1 MPRMPRT
8 SRVKSRARWTA
19 VAAAATAAICLT
31 GSAAASSTPS
41 PGGKPTTSTAVDG
54 AEAAKAKAVA
64 AAKANGKDHGK
75 DKPAEDQG
83 RLVEAFA
90 KGVAARL
97 GVSPASARQ
106 AVKELFALADRHGG
120 VDPRSPEF
128 AAIAKR
134 LGVTPAQFEKALSA
148 TKQAIG
154 EQQGPGKPG
163 EGKGKGAD
171 KDKDDGKGKG
181 KPGRDKPV
189 IKHQGPDNPA
199 DVRSVALGVAHRLG
213 VSTAAAERAVKEL
226 FALSDRAGGV
236 DTGGTEFAAIAKR
249 LGVTPAQFEKAL
261 SATKQAAIAKE
272 QSLKG

>member
-1 MPRMPRT
+1 M
-8 SRVKSRARWTA
+8 KSKARWTA
-19 VAAAATAAICLT
+19 VIAAATVAICLT
-31 GSAAASSTPS
+31 GSAAASSNPS
-41 PGGKPTTSTAVDG
+41 PGGKPTTSTSVDG
-54 AEAAKAKAVA
+54 AKSAKAKAVA

-75 DKPAEDQG
+75 DHGKGQPVEDQAW
-83 RLVEAFA
+83 LVEAFA
-90 KGVAARL
+90 KGIAARL

-134 LGVTPAQFEKALSA
+134 LGVTPGQFEKALSA

-154 EQQGPGKPG
+154 KQAPGKPG
-163 EGKGKGAD
+163 EGKGKGKGNG
-171 KDKDDGKGKG
+171 KDSGKDKG

-189 IKHQGPDNPA
+189 IKHQGPDRPG

-213 VSTAAAERAVKEL
+213 VSTASAERAVKDL
-226 FALSDRAGGV
+226 FALSDRPGGV
-236 DTGGTEFAAIAKR
+236 DAGSAEFAAIAKR
-249 LGVTPAQFEKAL
+249 LGVTPGQFEKAL

>member
-1 MPRMPRT
+1 M
-8 SRVKSRARWTA
+8 KSKARWTA
-19 VAAAATAAICLT
+19 VIAAATAAICLT
-31 GSAAASSTPS
+31 GSAAASSNPS
-41 PGGKPTTSTAVDG
+41 PGGKPTTSASVDG
-54 AEAAKAKAVA
+54 AKSAKAKAVA

-75 DKPAEDQG
+75 GKGKGKGQPVEDQA

-90 KGVAARL
+90 KGISARL
-97 GVSPASARQ
+97 GVSPASARR
-106 AVKELFALADRHGG
+106 AVKELFALADRRGG

-134 LGVTPAQFEKALSA
+134 LGVTPGQFDKALSA

-154 EQQGPGKPG
+154 KQQSPGKPG
-163 EGKGKGAD
+163 EGKDNGKR
-171 KDKDDGKGKG
+171 

-189 IKHQGPDNPA
+189 IKHQGPDRPG

-213 VSTAAAERAVKEL
+213 VSTASAERAVKDL
-226 FALSDRAGGV
+226 FALSDRPGGV
-236 DTGGTEFAAIAKR
+236 DAGSAEFAAIAKR
-249 LGVTPAQFEKAL
+249 LGITPGQFEKAL

>member
-8 SRVKSRARWTA
+8 SRMKSRARWTA

-31 GSAAASSTPS
+31 GSAAASSNPS
-41 PGGKPTTSTAVDG
+41 PGGKPTTSASVDG
-54 AEAAKAKAVA
+54 AKSAKARAVA
-64 AAKANGKDHGK
+64 AAKAAGKANGKGK
-75 DKPAEDQG
+75 PVEDQA

-90 KGVAARL
+90 KGIAARL

-106 AVKELFALADRHGG
+106 AVKELFALADRHDG

-134 LGVTPAQFEKALSA
+134 LGVTPGQFEKALSA

-154 EQQGPGKPG
+154 KQQGPGKPG
-163 EGKGKGAD
+163 EGKGRD
-171 KDKDDGKGKG
+171 KG

-189 IKHQGPDNPA
+189 IKHQGPDDPA
-199 DVRSVALGVAHRLG
+199 DMRSVALGVAHRLG
-213 VSTAAAERAVKEL
+213 VSTSAAERAVKEL
-226 FALSDRAGGV
+226 FALSDRPGGV
-236 DTGGTEFAAIAKR
+236 DAGSTEFAAIAKR
-249 LGVTPAQFEKAL
+249 LGVTPGQFEKAL
-261 SATKQAAIAKE
+261 SATKQATIAEE

>member
-1 MPRMPRT
+1 MPRT
-8 SRVKSRARWTA
+8 SRMQSRARWTA

-41 PGGKPTTSTAVDG
+41 PGGKPTTSASVDG
-54 AEAAKAKAVA
+54 AKSAKARAVA
-64 AAKANGKDHGK
+64 AAKAAGKANGKGK
-75 DKPAEDQG
+75 PVEDQA

-90 KGVAARL
+90 KGIAARL

-106 AVKELFALADRHGG
+106 AVKELFALADRHDG

-134 LGVTPAQFEKALSA
+134 LGVTPGQFEKALSA

-154 EQQGPGKPG
+154 KQQGPGKPG
-163 EGKGKGAD
+163 EGKGRDKG
-171 KDKDDGKGKG
+171 KDGGRDKG

-189 IKHQGPDNPA
+189 IKHQGPDDPA

-213 VSTAAAERAVKEL
+213 VSTSAAERAVKEL
-226 FALSDRAGGV
+226 FALSDRPGGV
-236 DTGGTEFAAIAKR
+236 DAGSAEFAAIAKR
-249 LGVTPAQFEKAL
+249 LGVTPGQFEKAL
-261 SATKQAAIAKE
+261 SATKQATIAKE